1 MALHGLKRWE
11 DAMEALAKAAEL
23 DPTNA
28 QIKTAMDNLRRDFQ
42 SSKQGAGGLG
52 GLFGGPE
59 AMNKLKKNPKIA
71 KYFEDPQFN
80 MMWQMCQQNP
90 QMMMQIM

>member
-1 MALHGLKRWE
+1 MALHGLKKWE

-42 SSKQGAGGLG
+42 AS
-52 GLFGGPE
+52 
-59 AMNKLKKNPKIA
+59 
-71 KYFEDPQFN
+71 
-80 MMWQMCQQNP
+80 
-90 QMMMQIM
+90 